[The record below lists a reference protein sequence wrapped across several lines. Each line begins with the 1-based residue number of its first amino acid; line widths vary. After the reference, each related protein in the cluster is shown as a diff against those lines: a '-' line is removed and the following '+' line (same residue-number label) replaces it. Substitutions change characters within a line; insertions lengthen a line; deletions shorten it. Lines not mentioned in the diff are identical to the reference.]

1 MQKANWQAKLLY
13 FTVSMAVCSMNAF
26 APSFLAD
33 HWHLD
38 PADLGIVA
46 MTTGML
52 FLGSLA
58 WAAVADEYRRPRL
71 VAIGCT
77 VANALAMMSLLWMPV
92 TSTWALAW
100 TTGVFAAGNFFVA
113 ALFPIVDAEVMR
125 RLSPTTST
133 SYHAA
138 KKETFGKL
146 RLWGT
151 IGHAAVVF
159 ASAYAIEWIKYPGM
173 FGVMAA
179 SCASFVVAALI
190 GINNPPPLPA
200 STTAARPGGKS
211 GSTWMMLSRLY
222 LVAKNGRFMIFLG
235 VVMVIGWVRAIL
247 GFWLTYYLTN
257 VLGLKPTHLAWANA
271 VRVSSELLVFYF
283 AREMREAVGSTGML
297 AVSQVAG
304 IVRIAAYGWV
314 DVSGNRWYATFAFE
328 ILKGLQSS
336 TFTAAAVELANYLV
350 TNVKHH
356 ADNPRPA
363 IMEIKDAG
371 EAKKEDKEP
380 IQMSEVKKGASV
392 VSLEVAQERDHRQQ
406 ADVEQE
412 ERLRQ
417 ESRTLAQ
424 GCLYGIYNGL
434 SGTVAGLTGSV
445 ILRYG
450 TNRDVA
456 ALFRVGTAVSTT
468 AFAVYVALVV
478 WSRQKPQRQQLV
490 AKDDE

>member
-33 HWHLD
+33 HWRLD

-46 MTTGML
+46 MTTGVL

-58 WAAVADEYRRPRL
+58 WAAIVDEYRRPRL

-77 VANALAMMSLLWMPV
+77 VANALTMMSLLWMPV
-92 TSTWALAW
+92 TNTWALTW
-100 TTGVFAAGNFFVA
+100 TTVVFAMSNFFIA

-125 RLSPTTST
+125 RLSPTTP
-133 SYHAA
+133 AGQRPA
-138 KKETFGKL
+138 KSGTFGRL

-151 IGHAAVVF
+151 IGHTAVVF

-173 FGVMAA
+173 FAVMAT

-190 GINNPPPLPA
+190 GINNPPPLLPA
-200 STTAARPGGKS
+200 SVAAAGPRGKRD
-211 GSTWMMLSRLY
+211 GSTWMMLSRLC
-222 LVAKNGRFMIFLG
+222 LVAKNGRFMVFLG

-247 GFWLTYYLTN
+247 GFWLTYHLKN
-257 VLGLKPTHLAWANA
+257 VLGLKPSHVAWPSI
-271 VRVSSELLVFYF
+271 VRVASELLVFYF
-283 AREMREAVGSTGML
+283 AREMRKAVGSTGML

-304 IVRIAAYGWV
+304 IARIAAYGWI
-314 DVSGNRWYATFAFE
+314 DVSGERWYATFAFE
-328 ILKGLQSS
+328 MLKGLQSS

-350 TNVKHH
+350 TGVKQQAHK
-356 ADNPRPA
+356 PGPA
-363 IMEIKDAG
+363 TGKEAKDAG
-371 EAKKEDKEP
+371 EP
-380 IQMSEVKKGASV
+380 IEMGEVKKGASA
-392 VSLEVAQERDHRQQ
+392 VSLEVVQERSHRQQ

-434 SGTVAGLTGSV
+434 SGTVAGLTGSL
-445 ILRYG
+445 ILRHG
-450 TNRDVA
+450 TNGDVA
-456 ALFRVGTAVSTT
+456 ALFRVGTVVSTT
-468 AFAVYVALVV
+468 AFAVYIALVI
-478 WSRQKPQRQQLV
+478 WSRQKPQHQQLV